1 MRYNIPFGAALLS
14 AGAASFGL
22 AACSDKAV
30 QPKNLLFIM
39 VDDMKTDLGCYGDP
53 YAKTPFVDD
62 LAKDATLFAHAY
74 CQQALSGPSRA
85 SILTGLRPDENGV
98 TELNTWIRKKNRSVV
113 TLPQAFRE
121 SGYHTASVGKT
132 FHGTKNTL
140 DSLSW
145 SQTPEHYHYTK
156 SDEYMLS
163 ENKTGEKAASYEFFD
178 GTEDA
183 YLDINI
189 RNRAVSV
196 LDSLAAADKPFFLAV
211 GFLKPH
217 LPFCAPQRFLDLY
230 DDVDF
235 SGIDTTRI
243 YGAPELAY
251 HNSNELRG
259 YVDIGDSQ
267 IDNAVLKKAYYAC
280 TSFADENIGV
290 LIQELK
296 RLGLYDDTVIVVLG
310 DHGYHTGEQGLWC
323 KSTNYEAACRA
334 PLIIKDARQKKSRK
348 VDVPVEF
355 VDIFPTLTELCGIER
370 PAGLSGKSLNTL
382 DKDSVYYAVSQ
393 FPRPYAALHRAK
405 ARTHMGYTIRDS
417 RWRYIEWYD
426 NDGNLAET
434 ELYDLSESKLESDNL
449 SGTEACALE
458 EERLKNTLAMFMK
471 NANFTAKI
479 R

>member
-1 MRYNIPFGAALLS
+1 MKHHFPFGAALLT
-14 AGAASFGL
+14 AGAASLGFTACYNE
-22 AACSDKAV
+22 AAE
-30 QPKNLLFIM
+30 PKNVLFIM
-39 VDDMKTDLGCYGDP
+39 VDDMKPSLGCYGDRL
-53 YAKTPFVDD
+53 AKTPALDA
-62 LAKDATLFAHAY
+62 LAKDATLFSHAY

-98 TELNTWIRKKNRSVV
+98 TELNTWIRKKNPDVV

-121 SGYHTASVGKT
+121 SGYLTASVGKT

-145 SQTPEHYHYTK
+145 SQEPELYHYTK
-156 SDEYMLS
+156 SDEYMFA
-163 ENKTGEKAASYEFFD
+163 ENKTGEKAASYEFFE
-178 GTEDA
+178 GAEDA

-196 LDSLAAADKPFFLAV
+196 LDSLAGSDRPFFLAV

-217 LPFCAPQRFLDLY
+217 LPFCSPQRFLNLY

-235 SGIDTTRI
+235 SGIDTMRI
-243 YGAPELAY
+243 SGAPELSY

-290 LIQELK
+290 LIKELK

-323 KSTNYEAACRA
+323 KSTNYEAACHS
-334 PLIIKDARQKKSRK
+334 PLIIKDAGQKTARK
-348 VDVPVEF
+348 VNDPVEF
-355 VDIFPTLTELCGIER
+355 VDIFPTLADLCCIDAPQE
-370 PAGLSGKSLNTL
+370 LSGKDIWNL
-382 DKDSVYYAVSQ
+382 DEGQIHYAVSQ

-405 ARTHMGYTIRDS
+405 ARTHMGYTVRDS
-417 RWRYIEWYD
+417 RWRYVEWYD

-434 ELYDLSESKLESDNL
+434 ELYDLSQTDFETENL
-449 SGTEACALE
+449 SGLPACSSDE
-458 EERLKNTLAMFMK
+458 SRLKSALAKLPK
-471 NANFTAKI
+471 NVNFTAK
-479 R
+479 